1 MKKIFLLIL
10 LIVMIFLLPANK
22 TLFADSSQSNNELS
36 QGVEEILEGISFDD
50 CENLLNSLNDNQK
63 VIFAGDS
70 FLSKVKKVING
81 EYELSF
87 ANVLNI
93 IFSQVSVAIKNLL
106 PILCF
111 IAVVAILAN
120 VLLQGKSSS
129 SSKSV
134 GDIIHFAL
142 FSIVVVTIFQ
152 IITSLVNISSSAV
165 NSIKNQMEITFPIL
179 LTLMASVG
187 SSVSVGVFRPLVA
200 ILSGGLIVFFQGV
213 ILPLFIFS
221 IAFNVVGNLS
231 NDVKLSKFC
240 NLFNSLFKTLI
251 GFVFTL
257 FGAFLTIQGI
267 SAGSYD
273 GVSFKTAKFAI
284 KSYVPFLGGYLSD
297 GLNLIITSSTLV
309 KNAVGVVGLLLLLS
323 TIIQP
328 IIYIVVVKLGLNVL
342 SSVIQP
348 IADKKFADF
357 TEGVAK
363 SLNMLLATLIGISFA
378 YLLTIGLIM
387 CCSNLIF

>member
-1 MKKIFLLIL
+1 MKKIILIVLFFALLIT
-10 LIVMIFLLPANK
+10 IPSNQEV
-22 TLFADSSQSNNELS
+22 FADSNSSNQELS
-36 QGVEEILEGISFDD
+36 QSIEDILGQISFDD
-50 CENLLNSLNDNQK
+50 YEKLMDCLSEDQK
-63 VIFAGDS
+63 IIFEGDS
-70 FLSKVKKVING
+70 FLVRVKKLING
-81 EYELSF
+81 EYELSL
-87 ANVLNI
+87 NSVLNVS
-93 IFSQVSVAIKNLL
+93 FGQVVSVIKNIL
-106 PILCF
+106 PVLCF
-111 IAVVAILAN
+111 IAVIAIVANL
-120 VLLQGKSSS
+120 LLQSKSSNA
-129 SSKSV
+129 SKSV

-142 FSIVVVTIFQ
+142 FSMVVVTLFQ
-152 IITSLVNISSSAV
+152 IIASLITISTNAV
-165 NSIKNQMEITFPIL
+165 SNIKNQMEVTFPIL

-200 ILSGGLIVFFQGV
+200 VLSGGLVSFFQGI

-231 NDVKLSKFC
+231 SDVKLNKFC
-240 NLFNSLFKTLI
+240 SLFNSLFKTLI

-273 GVSFKTAKFAI
+273 GISFKTAKFAI
-284 KSYVPFLGGYLSD
+284 KSSVPFLGSYLSD

-328 IIYIVVVKLGLNVL
+328 IIYIIIVKIGLNVL

-348 IADKKFADF
+348 LADKKFSDFAD
-357 TEGVAK
+357 GVAK

-387 CCSNLIF
+387 CCSNLLF

>member
-1 MKKIFLLIL
+1 MKKIILIVLFFALLIT
-10 LIVMIFLLPANK
+10 IPSNQEV
-22 TLFADSSQSNNELS
+22 FADSNSSNQELS
-36 QGVEEILEGISFDD
+36 QSIEDILGQISFDD
-50 CENLLNSLNDNQK
+50 YEKLMDCLSEDQK
-63 VIFAGDS
+63 IIFEGDS
-70 FLSKVKKVING
+70 FLVRVKKLING
-81 EYELSF
+81 EYELSL
-87 ANVLNI
+87 NSVLNV
-93 IFSQVSVAIKNLL
+93 IFGQVVSVMKNIL
-106 PILCF
+106 PVLCF
-111 IAVVAILAN
+111 IAVIAIVANL
-120 VLLQGKSSS
+120 LLQSKSSNA
-129 SSKSV
+129 SKSV

-142 FSIVVVTIFQ
+142 FSMVVVTLFQ
-152 IITSLVNISSSAV
+152 IITSLITISTNAV
-165 NSIKNQMEITFPIL
+165 SNIKNQMEVTFPIL

-200 ILSGGLIVFFQGV
+200 VLSGGLVSFFQGI

-231 NDVKLSKFC
+231 SDVKLNKFC
-240 NLFNSLFKTLI
+240 SLFNSLFKTLI

-273 GVSFKTAKFAI
+273 GISFKTAKFAI
-284 KSYVPFLGGYLSD
+284 KSSVPFLGSYLSD

-328 IIYIVVVKLGLNVL
+328 IIYIIIVKIGLNVL

-348 IADKKFADF
+348 LADKKFSDFAD
-357 TEGVAK
+357 GVAK

-387 CCSNLIF
+387 CCSNLLF

>member
-1 MKKIFLLIL
+1 MKKIILIVLFFALLIT
-10 LIVMIFLLPANK
+10 IPSNQEV
-22 TLFADSSQSNNELS
+22 FADSNSSNQELS
-36 QGVEEILEGISFDD
+36 QSIEDILGQISFDD
-50 CENLLNSLNDNQK
+50 YEKLMDCLSEDQK
-63 VIFAGDS
+63 IIFEGDS
-70 FLSKVKKVING
+70 FLVRVKKLING
-81 EYELSF
+81 EYELSL
-87 ANVLNI
+87 NSVLNV
-93 IFSQVSVAIKNLL
+93 IFGQVVSVIKNIL
-106 PILCF
+106 PVLCL
-111 IAVVAILAN
+111 IAVIAIVANL
-120 VLLQGKSSS
+120 LLQSKSSNA
-129 SSKSV
+129 SKSV

-142 FSIVVVTIFQ
+142 FSMVVVTLFQ
-152 IITSLVNISSSAV
+152 IITSLITISTNAV
-165 NSIKNQMEITFPIL
+165 SNIKNQMEVTFPIL

-200 ILSGGLIVFFQGV
+200 VLSGGLVSFFQGI

-231 NDVKLSKFC
+231 SDVKLNKFC
-240 NLFNSLFKTLI
+240 SLFNSLFKTLI

-273 GVSFKTAKFAI
+273 GISFKTAKFAI
-284 KSYVPFLGGYLSD
+284 KSSVPFLGSYLSD

-328 IIYIVVVKLGLNVL
+328 IIYIIIVKIGLNVL

-348 IADKKFADF
+348 LADKKFSDFAD
-357 TEGVAK
+357 GVAK

-387 CCSNLIF
+387 CCSNLLF

>member
-1 MKKIFLLIL
+1 MKKMFLLML
-10 LIVMIFLLPANK
+10 LIVMIFLIPSNK
-22 TLFADSSQSNNELS
+22 VLFADSSQSNNELS

-50 CENLLNSLNDNQK
+50 YENLLNSLNDNQK
-63 VIFAGDS
+63 LIFEGDS
-70 FLSKVKKVING
+70 FFSKVKKIING
-81 EYELSF
+81 EYELTF

-93 IFSQVSVAIKNLL
+93 VFSQVSVAIKNLL

-111 IAVVAILAN
+111 IAVIAILAN

-200 ILSGGLIVFFQGV
+200 ILSGGLITFFQSI

-231 NDVKLSKFC
+231 NDVKLNKFC

-273 GVSFKTAKFAI
+273 GISFKTAKFAI

-328 IIYIVVVKLGLNVL
+328 IIYIIVVKLGLNVL

-357 TEGVAK
+357 TDGVAK